1 MISHLNFRKDVPIVR
16 LNEVVTF
23 LDNLRKPIT
32 EKDRIKGP
40 YPYYGA
46 NGIQGYVNEYIFDDE
61 LVLLAEDG
69 GHFNEPD
76 RGIAYKVS
84 GKCWVNNH
92 AHVLKAKSNIDIN
105 YLARVLENL
114 DVSTYINGTT
124 RAKLNKANAEKI
136 KIPLPPLAE
145 QQHIAAILDKAEL
158 LKSKRELAIEKLD
171 ELAHSVFIEMFGDP
185 VANDKGWPMATIAS
199 IAAKEKYSIV
209 DGPFGSSMKS
219 TDYRESGIPVVR
231 IANVSK
237 EGNFITNNLLYID
250 EAKFQ
255 DLRRSSIGP
264 NDVLVTRVGTIG
276 NTCVFP
282 ADIGKAL
289 LSTTGVCKIKPN
301 KDLMLPT
308 FLHKAIKTKSFQDQI
323 NRSASTSVQKYFNLS
338 ALKGWKII
346 VPPLN
351 EQKVFLARIKG
362 IEEQLTK
369 SKFSLQAL
377 ERTRNSIQSKVFSGQ
392 L

>member
-1 MISHLNFRKDVPIVR
+1 MLTNFEDVF
-16 LNEVVTF
+16 EDVTKSF
-23 LDNLRKPIT
+23 IKIDTDQYLEKGTYPVIDQGEKPIAGFT
-32 EKDRIKGP
+32 DLDLSKCDIKPPFIVFGDHTRRFK
-40 YPYYGA
+40 YIDFDCCLGA
-46 NGIQGYVNEYIFDDE
+46 
-61 LVLLAEDG
+61 DG
-69 GHFNEPD
+69 
-76 RGIAYKVS
+76 AK
-84 GKCWVNNH
+84 
-92 AHVLKAKSNIDIN
+92 VLKPKIDADVKFLFYALKNIQ
-105 YLARVLENL
+105 LEN
-114 DVSTYINGTT
+114 NGYS
-124 RAKLNKANAEKI
+124 RHYKFLKRKSI
-136 KIPLPPLAE
+136 YLPPLAE
-145 QQHIAAILDKAEL
+145 QQRIAAILDKAVEI
-158 LKSKRELAIEKLD
+158 KGKRELVIEKLD
-171 ELAHSVFIEMFGDP
+171 RLAQSVFYEMFGDP
-185 VANDKGWPMATIAS
+185 VANDKGWPMTTMGS
-199 IAAKEKYSIV
+199 LAAKEKYSIV

-237 EGNFITNNLLYID
+237 EGNFVTNNLLYID

-255 DLRRSSIGP
+255 DLKRSSIGP

-301 KDLMLPT
+301 EDLMLPM

-323 NRSASTSVQKYFNLS
+323 NRSASISVQKYFNLS

-346 VPPLN
+346 VPPLD
-351 EQKVFLARIKG
+351 EQKVFLGRIKG

-369 SKFSLQAL
+369 SKFSLKAM
-377 ERTRNSIQSKVFSGQ
+377 ERTRNSIQSQAFSSK

>member
-1 MISHLNFRKDVPIVR
+1 MSGM
-16 LNEVVTF
+16 
-23 LDNLRKPIT
+23 
-32 EKDRIKGP
+32 RIQGGMSEIFEMYQPHTLAQSELKNDGP
-40 YPYYGA
+40 YLVYGA
-46 NGIQGYVNEYIFDDE
+46 NGVIGKHTSYNHEEAQV
-61 LVLLAEDG
+61 LVTCRGATCGAINVSAPFSWINGNAMVIKPRENNVDLA
-69 GHFNEPD
+69 F
-76 RGIAYKVS
+76 
-84 GKCWVNNH
+84 
-92 AHVLKAKSNIDIN
+92 LKYYLEFGIDIKKVITG
-105 YLARVLENL
+105 AAQPQ
-114 DVSTYINGTT
+114 IT
-124 RAKLNKANAEKI
+124 RQSLSMLKVD
-136 KIPLPPLAE
+136 LPPLAE
-145 QQHIAAILDKAEL
+145 QQCIAAILDKAKL
-158 LKSKRELAIEKLD
+158 IKLKRELAIEKLD
-171 ELAHSVFIEMFGDP
+171 RLAESVFYEMFGDP
-185 VANDKGWPMATIAS
+185 VANDKGWPMTTMACL
-199 IAAKEKYSIV
+199 AAKEKYSIV

-219 TDYRESGIPVVR
+219 TDYRESGIPVIR

-237 EGNFITNNLLYID
+237 EGNFITKNLLYID

-255 DLRRSSIGP
+255 DLKRSSIGP

-301 KDLMLPT
+301 EDLMLPT

-346 VPPLN
+346 VPSLD
-351 EQKVFLARIKG
+351 EQKVFLGRIKG

-369 SKFSLQAL
+369 SKFSLQAM
-377 ERTRNSIQSKVFSGQ
+377 ERTRNSLQSKAFSGQ